1 MRIFYFSFIDTD
13 KYKNNLSLCL
23 DTEPV
28 RLIEANTIKNLTDIV
43 TAKAIL
49 NAFKG
54 GDYTRFTD
62 LTRFIDV
69 EKLGDKKIW
78 LSLRTKPF
86 MSSRKY
92 LTPQEILSNLDY
104 PTLTLVDKN
113 QVKIK
118 RKGYLDVSTEKIEV
132 QAKYV
137 QYRTLARGIINRV
150 IEYYK
155 SDQPV
160 IFTNSHY
167 YNEQDIWNRIG
178 LYLSVIHGRK
188 ILIEK
193 AL

>member
-1 MRIFYFSFIDTD
+1 MKIFYFSFIDTD

-43 TAKAIL
+43 TAKSIL

-92 LTPQEILSNLDY
+92 LTSQEILSNLDY

-137 QYRTLARGIINRV
+137 QYRTLARGIMNRV